1 MTPTKN
7 ALYFES
13 ESLSPWVFKAFLL
26 HAFVLIS
33 FTFLAK
39 EFPNLFKKKD
49 LTVIY
54 PSIRVDIVAMP
65 KLTIRELKSMTASA
79 ADSEESVLEKKV
91 GPSEDTP
98 TFKKLGKR
106 KNFLSILRD
115 LSKKKLE
122 AKKRNKKKLDSV
134 ELKEIIFAGNKI
146 SRGSSLTG
154 NSEYIQFG
162 EMIISKIKPFWKLPS
177 YLKEQNLSN
186 QIQVFISPSGSVLK
200 TIINESS
207 GVKQYDTRSLD
218 SIKQSSPFPSPPKS
232 IQQKLLREGI
242 ILAFPL

>member
-154 NSEYIQFG
+154 KSEEAIISEYIQFG

-200 TIINESS
+200 TIICNEM
-207 GVKQYDTRSLD
+207 RF
-218 SIKQSSPFPSPPKS
+218 FPK
-232 IQQKLLREGI
+232 ITFIYL
-242 ILAFPL
+242 